1 MQPLPTDFAGN
12 GPERLILD
20 EFVEFFLGAVGRE
33 LNDVVTGKREI
44 VAVKWPKCF
53 QLLPFTVPLS
63 IILDRVNF

>member
-12 GPERLILD
+12 VPERLILD

-33 LNDVVTGKREI
+33 LNDVVPGKREI
-44 VAVKWPKCF
+44 VAVKWPQCF